1 MVRIGKTKKKDR
13 NKHRRMKRDIF
24 EAVVPI
30 SLAEQAEAFTAPRG
44 HMEMGGLLIGH
55 VDEQGRNVCT
65 VGIFPEQIE
74 ETPSYCEFDGKWM
87 AMCAAAADYAN
98 TQIGSE
104 KTPNLRVIGWIHTHP
119 GLGLFLS
126 GIDIKTY
133 EDNLNMTKDGR
144 FVAVV
149 VDPLE
154 GNNGVF
160 LSPDKPRSFFSAS
173 GSIQMDAELK
183 ARYLAFLQRMEE
195 IREVQGKEALP
206 FILCGDLR
214 ADHVSKG
221 NTDDFVESY
230 LKGIHST
237 RKDLKRT
244 RKDLKSLAEDSEDRS
259 YLINQLEELINRNEK
274 KLTEIE
280 SSMEVLQKEMKT
292 KILKMNARMKSREK
306 DLVGAVEKLSES
318 LDVKFAEIEMTIM
331 ASLIQEEDEDSQDT
345 GGKKSVT
352 DATDLSLYFLALGV
366 S

>member
-1 MVRIGKTKKKDR
+1 MLGIGKKKKGR
-13 NKHRRMKRDIF
+13 NNHRRVKRDIF

-30 SLAEQAEAFTAPRG
+30 SLVDQAEAFTAPRG

-55 VDEQGRNVCT
+55 VDDQGRNVCT

-74 ETPSYCEFDGKWM
+74 ETPSYCEFDGKWI
-87 AMCAAAADYAN
+87 AMCAAAADFAN

-104 KTPNLRVIGWIHTHP
+104 NTPNLRVIGWIHTHP
-119 GLGLFLS
+119 GLDVFLS
-126 GIDIKTY
+126 GTDIKTY
-133 EDNLNMTKDGR
+133 KDNLNMTKDGR

-154 GNNGVF
+154 GINGVF
-160 LSPDKPRSFFSAS
+160 LNPDKPHSFFSAS
-173 GSIQMDAELK
+173 GSIQMDGELK

-195 IREVQGKEALP
+195 IREVRGREALP

-244 RKDLKSLAEDSEDRS
+244 RKDLKSLAEDSEDKS
-259 YLINQLEELINRNEK
+259 YLIDQLEKLINRNEK

-280 SSMEVLQKEMKT
+280 SSMEVLQKEMKS

-306 DLVGAVEKLSES
+306 DLVGAIEKLSES
-318 LDVKFAEIEMTIM
+318 LEVKFAEIEMAIM
-331 ASLIQEEDEDSQDT
+331 ASLIQEGSEGSLDT
-345 GGKKSVT
+345 DAEKSAT

>member
-1 MVRIGKTKKKDR
+1 MFGIGKSKKKAR
-13 NKHRRMKRDIF
+13 SSRRKVKREIF
-24 EAVVPI
+24 EAVVPT
-30 SLAEQAEAFTAPRG
+30 SLVEQAEAFTAPRG

-55 VDEQGRNVCT
+55 VDDKGRNVCA

-87 AMCAAAADYAN
+87 AMCAAAADFAN
-98 TQIGSE
+98 SQIGSE
-104 KTPNLRVIGWIHTHP
+104 DTPNLRVIGWIHTHP

-160 LSPDKPRSFFSAS
+160 LTPDKPRTFFSAS
-173 GSIQMDAELK
+173 GSIQMDVELK
-183 ARYLAFLQRMEE
+183 ARYLKFLQRMEE
-195 IREVQGKEALP
+195 IRGTRGREVLP

-214 ADHVSKG
+214 AEHVSKG
-221 NTDDFVESY
+221 NTDDFIESY

-244 RKDLKSLAEDSEDRS
+244 RKELKSLAEDSEDRS
-259 YLINQLEELINRNEK
+259 YLIDRLGELISRNEK
-274 KLTEIE
+274 KLAEIE
-280 SSMEVLQKEMKT
+280 SSIEVLQKEMEK
-292 KILKMNARMKSREK
+292 KILKMNTQMEIREK
-306 DLVGAVEKLSES
+306 DLVEAIGKLSES
-318 LDVKFAEIEMTIM
+318 LETKLAEIEMAIM
-331 ASLIQEEDEDSQDT
+331 ASLIHEEGGSQDIVAE
-345 GGKKSVT
+345 KT
-352 DATDLSLYFLALGV
+352 DKVETKLAPYFLALGV

>member
-1 MVRIGKTKKKDR
+1 MLGTGKKKKGR
-13 NKHRRMKRDIF
+13 NNHRRVKRDIF

-30 SLAEQAEAFTAPRG
+30 SLTEQAEAFTAPRG

-55 VDEQGRNVCT
+55 VDDQGRNVCT

-87 AMCAAAADYAN
+87 AMCAAAADFAN

-104 KTPNLRVIGWIHTHP
+104 DTPNLRVIGWIHTHP

-126 GIDIKTY
+126 GTDIKTY

-160 LSPDKPRSFFSAS
+160 LSPDKPRTFFSAS
-173 GSIQMDAELK
+173 GSIQMDGKLK

-195 IREVQGKEALP
+195 IREDRGRGALP

-214 ADHVSKG
+214 AEHVSNG

-237 RKDLKRT
+237 RKDLKR
-244 RKDLKSLAEDSEDRS
+244 LVEDSENRAR
-259 YLINQLEELINRNEK
+259 LINQLEELINRNEQQ
-274 KLTEIE
+274 LDEIK
-280 SSMEVLQKEMKT
+280 SSMKALRKDMKS
-292 KILKMNARMKSREK
+292 KMFEMNARMEGREK
-306 DLVGAVEKLSES
+306 ELVEVAQGLSDS
-318 LDVKFAEIEMTIM
+318 LETRFAEIEISINGQREQGDVSDDGET
-331 ASLIQEEDEDSQDT
+331 DS
-345 GGKKSVT
+345 T
-352 DATDLSLYFLALGV
+352 DSKNLEWCWTVLMC
-366 S
+366 

>member
-1 MVRIGKTKKKDR
+1 MLGFGKKKKGR
-13 NKHRRMKRDIF
+13 NNHRRVKRDIF

-30 SLAEQAEAFTAPRG
+30 SLVDQAEAFTAPRG

-55 VDEQGRNVCT
+55 VDDQGRNVCT

-104 KTPNLRVIGWIHTHP
+104 DTPDLRVIGWIHTHP

-126 GIDIKTY
+126 GTDIKTY
-133 EDNLNMTKDGR
+133 EDNLNMTIDGR

-160 LSPDKPRSFFSAS
+160 LSPDEPRSFFSAS
-173 GSIQMDAELK
+173 GSIQMDAGLK
-183 ARYLAFLQRMEE
+183 ARYLAFLQKMEE
-195 IREVQGKEALP
+195 IRGIQGRDALP

-244 RKDLKSLAEDSEDRS
+244 RKELKSLAEDSEDRS
-259 YLINQLEELINRNEK
+259 YLVNQLEELINRNEK
-274 KLTEIE
+274 KLAEIE
-280 SSMEVLQKEMKT
+280 SSMEVLQKEIKT
-292 KILKMNARMKSREK
+292 RVLKMNTRMKSREK
-306 DLVGAVEKLSES
+306 DLAGAIEKLSES
-318 LDVKFAEIEMTIM
+318 LELKFAEIEMTIM
-331 ASLIQEEDEDSQDT
+331 ASLIQEESEDSQDT
-345 GGKKSVT
+345 DAEKPVT
-352 DATDLSLYFLALGV
+352 DTTDLTPCWRALGC

>member
-1 MVRIGKTKKKDR
+1 MFGIGEWKKKAR
-13 NKHRRMKRDIF
+13 SNRRKAKREIF

-30 SLAEQAEAFTAPRG
+30 SLVDQAEAFTAPRG

-55 VDEQGRNVCT
+55 VDDQGRNVCT

-87 AMCAAAADYAN
+87 AMCAAAADFAN

-104 KTPNLRVIGWIHTHP
+104 NTPNLRVIGWIHTHP

-133 EDNLNMTKDGR
+133 KDNLNMTKDGR

-160 LSPDKPRSFFSAS
+160 LTPDKPRTFSSAS
-173 GSIQMDAELK
+173 GSIQLDGELK

-195 IREVQGKEALP
+195 IREVRGRDALP

-214 ADHVSKG
+214 AEHVSNG

-259 YLINQLEELINRNEK
+259 YLINQLEKLINRNEK
-274 KLTEIE
+274 KLAEIE
-280 SSMEVLQKEMKT
+280 SSIEVLQKEMEK
-292 KILKMNARMKSREK
+292 KILKMNARMEIREK
-306 DLVGAVEKLSES
+306 ELVEMVRGLSDS
-318 LDVKFAEIEMTIM
+318 LETRFAEIEI
-331 ASLIQEEDEDSQDT
+331 SINGQRGEEDVSNDDEIDSSDFNLEWCWT
-345 GGKKSVT
+345 VLKC
-352 DATDLSLYFLALGV
+352 
-366 S
+366 